1 MIRNDKHIIL
11 VSTPWPLFSRPSIQ
25 LGALK
30 AYLKSQF
37 PGLKAEAHHFYLM
50 AAEHIGYKNY
60 HAISER
66 TWLAESVYAALLF
79 PDRFDQIEAV
89 FKKES
94 RTNDLSKHIDFRDI
108 TERIRDI
115 TETFIRSTDWG
126 RFDLAGFSVCLC
138 QLTSGLYVIRRVK
151 EQYPELPVVIG
162 GSLLSGDSARDILQA
177 FPDVD
182 FAVNGEGELP
192 LSHIVRYLG
201 TDQGDEVISQMPAIV
216 TRERACRRHAPTDF
230 WQTET
235 LEHLP
240 VPDYDDYFELL
251 KSFGPKKAFF
261 PTLPVEM
268 SRGCWWRKK
277 EAGKNFS
284 GCAFCN
290 LNLQWEGFRS
300 KSPEQAVSEIDSLT
314 AKHKLLSVAVM
325 DNVSP
330 LKTSEEIFSRLS
342 QLNKDLRLFCEIRA
356 TTPGQVLERMKAAG
370 VNEVQIGIEALST
383 SLLNKLNKGTTAIQ
397 NLEIMRDCETLGISN
412 HSNLILRFPGSS
424 QQDVDETLHT
434 LDFALPFR
442 PLRFVHFWLGL
453 ESPVWH
459 HPGEFGIKAVFNHPY
474 YAALFPESVFKS
486 VRFMIQSYR
495 GDIGYQKKLWEP
507 VRKKIRAW
515 KKTYAELHK
524 GVYDTPILSFQ
535 DGRDFLII
543 RQRQPH
549 GEPLTHRL
557 LGTSREI
564 YLFCL
569 RYRHVRD
576 ILSRFPNLSEDKVLP
591 FLNMMRDKKL
601 MFEEQGKYLSLA
613 APG

>member
-1 MIRNDKHIIL
+1 MILKDKHIIL

-37 PGLKAEAHHFYLM
+37 PALKAEAHHFYLK
-50 AAEHIGYKNY
+50 AAEHIGYKSY
-60 HAISER
+60 QAISER

-79 PDRFDQIEAV
+79 PDRFEQIEAV

-94 RTNDLSKHIDFRDI
+94 RANDLSKDIGFRDI
-108 TERIRDI
+108 TEQIRDI
-115 TETFIRSTDWG
+115 TETFIRSRDWG
-126 RFDLAGFSVCLC
+126 SFDLAGFSVCLC

-151 EQYPELPVVIG
+151 EQYPKLPVVIG
-162 GSLLSGDSARDILQA
+162 GSLLSGDSAGDILQV
-177 FPDVD
+177 FPEVD

-192 LSHIVRYLG
+192 LSHIVRYIG
-201 TDQGDEVISQMPAIV
+201 TDQENEALAQMPGIV
-216 TRERACRRHAPTDF
+216 TRKSSNPGFR
-230 WQTET
+230 QMET
-235 LEHLP
+235 LEALP
-240 VPDYDDYFELL
+240 VPDYDEYFDLL
-251 KSFGPKKAFF
+251 KSLGPKKAFF
-261 PTLPVEM
+261 PILPVEM

-300 KSPEQAVSEIDSLT
+300 KSPEQAVSEINCLT
-314 AKHKLLSVAVM
+314 EKHKLLSVAVM

-330 LKTSEEIFSRLS
+330 LKTSGEIFSRLS
-342 QLNKDLRLFCEIRA
+342 QLNKDLDMFCEIRP
-356 TTPGQVLERMKAAG
+356 TTPKSVLERMKNAG

-397 NLEIMRDCETLGISN
+397 NLEIMRDCEALGISN
-412 HSNLILRFPGSS
+412 HSNLILHFPGSDS
-424 QQDVDETLHT
+424 QDMDETLHT

-459 HPGEFGIKAVFNHPY
+459 HPREFGIKAVFNHPY

-486 VRFMIQSYR
+486 VSFMIQAYR
-495 GDIGYQKKLWEP
+495 GDMRHQKKLWEP
-507 VRKKIRAW
+507 VKKKIRIW
-515 KKTYAELHK
+515 KKTYAELYK
-524 GVYDTPILSFQ
+524 NFLNTPILSFQ
-535 DGRDFLII
+535 DGGDFLII
-543 RQRQPH
+543 RQRQIH
-549 GEPLTHRL
+549 DEALTHRL

-564 YLFCL
+564 YLFCQQH
-569 RYRHVRD
+569 RHIRD
-576 ILSRFPNLSEDKVLP
+576 ILSRFPNLSQEKILP

-601 MFEEQGKYLSLA
+601 MFEEEGKYLSLA
-613 APG
+613 VPGGSAA